1 MNFGAKLKE
10 LRIEKKITQLQMAEI
25 LDTSKSNISKYES
38 GSVEPNL
45 ETLAKI
51 SNFFDVSMD
60 YLLRNEI
67 SKADNT
73 SNRADISDDKSRK
86 STKVYVLFF
95 DDILKNTFML
105 RLKEA
110 MAENNLSLSELSD
123 KSAIDINNC
132 KAYLAGEQ
140 EPSLEDLINLSNEL
154 EISTDYL
161 LGQIP
166 KVASTEKKLL
176 NAFVKLNEDNKDI
189 IIGKTKELLKE
200 QQYTSVAADESLKK
214 TGTDNQGK

>member
-10 LRIEKKITQLQMAEI
+10 LRIGKKLTQMQMAEI

-51 SNFFDVSMD
+51 SNFFDVSID
-60 YLLRNEI
+60 YLLSNRI
-67 SKADNT
+67 IKADYTNNKT
-73 SNRADISDDKSRK
+73 DISENKNKKKIDFHF
-86 STKVYVLFF
+86 LFF
-95 DDILKNTFML
+95 DDMLRNTFMI

-110 MAENNLSLSELSD
+110 INDKNVSLSELSD
-123 KSAIDINNC
+123 KSAIDVNKC

-140 EPSLEDLINLSNEL
+140 EPSLEDLINLSSEL
-154 EISTDYL
+154 EVPIDYL

-166 KVASTEKKLL
+166 KVAGAEKKLL

-200 QQYTSVAADESLKK
+200 QQHTFVAADETLKK
-214 TGTDNQGK
+214 TGTESQGK